1 MPRRPTIDL
10 YAYLD
15 LAAYLRDVYA
25 HRKAASRAFSY
36 RSFGRRVG
44 LRSPNHLKRVIDGE
58 RPLTEEMAPRYAAA
72 LDLDADETEYF
83 CALAAF
89 SRAGTASEKSSAYQ
103 RLASSRGYRRVQR
116 LEARHAAYHERWYV
130 PVIRELAALPDFVAD
145 PGTIAARLIPPIG
158 RAEAQ
163 EALDTLVALGMLAPD
178 ADGRLRPAQSVVSTG
193 PETRGVHIFRYHR
206 AMLERA
212 AGSMDLVPP
221 DLRDISSL
229 TFCTS
234 EEGLRELKSRIQ
246 KFRREL
252 VAFLSEHEAGG
263 DRVVQLNVQ
272 VFPLSGPP
280 AEVRP

>member
-1 MPRRPTIDL
+1 MARRPDIDL

-25 HRKAASRAFSY
+25 ARKAASKAFSY

-58 RPLTEEMAPRYAAA
+58 RPLTEDMAPRYAEA
-72 LDLDADETEYF
+72 LGLGDEETEYF

-89 SRAGTASEKSSAYQ
+89 SRAGTSSEKSAAYH
-103 RLASSRGYRRVQR
+103 RLSSSRGYRRVQR

-130 PVIRELAALPDFVAD
+130 PAIRELAALPDFDAE
-145 PGTIAARLIPPIG
+145 PSALAQRLLPPITKG
-158 RAEAQ
+158 EAQ

-178 ADGRLRPAQSVVSTG
+178 ESGRLRPSQAVVSTG

-212 AGSMDLVPP
+212 AASMDLVPGE
-221 DLRDISSL
+221 LRDISSL
-229 TFCTS
+229 TFCTD
-234 EEGLRELKSRIQ
+234 EAGLRELKSRIQ

-252 VAFLSEHEAGG
+252 VAFLSENEAGG
-263 DRVVQLNVQ
+263 DRVVQLNMQ
-272 VFPLSGPP
+272 VFPLSGPK
-280 AEVRP
+280 ERT